1 MDATE
6 AGPALAASASAA
18 EFFDRL
24 RASFDTA
31 ARRAGGAR
39 EHGLAIGPWGVRVLF
54 AGGELEPLMLPPL
67 EHRRVAAPGEPAAT
81 ICVWDSASTGLPVPS
96 FNWRPRHVRER
107 GVVDLEG
114 FNDERFRTMY
124 HGDLMADDG
133 GFQAL
138 SMYDAES
145 RTAIFWVASSGHVH
159 FWERA
164 EPLRP
169 SLNWIL
175 DAPSRYFAHA
185 ACVGNDEGAVLLA
198 GKGGSGKTT
207 TTMASVEA
215 GMKFLADNY
224 ALISLEEGGPVA
236 YSLYSNAKL
245 LPRTVEL
252 IPRLREVVDVREV
265 AADEKLTVDI
275 REHRPAQLVSGG
287 LPVRALVVP
296 HVVGR
301 GETRL
306 VEISAV
312 QALIALA
319 PTTVLQLQNS
329 AVVGRMA
336 DLARTVPSY
345 RLELGGDVEDGP
357 RALQGL
363 LEEG

>member
-1 MDATE
+1 M
-6 AGPALAASASAA
+6 
-18 EFFDRL
+18 
-24 RASFDTA
+24 
-31 ARRAGGAR
+31 
-39 EHGLAIGPWGVRVLF
+39 V
-54 AGGELEPLMLPPL
+54 
-67 EHRRVAAPGEPAAT
+67 
-81 ICVWDSASTGLPVPS
+81 
-96 FNWRPRHVRER
+96 
-107 GVVDLEG
+107 EG

-138 SMYDAES
+138 SMYDAEA
-145 RTAIFWVASSGHVH
+145 RTSVFWVASSGHVH

-175 DAPSRYFAHA
+175 DSPSRYFAHA
-185 ACVGNDEGAVLLA
+185 ACVGNGDGAVLLA

-215 GMKFLADNY
+215 GLSFLADNY
-224 ALISLEEGGPVA
+224 VLISLEEGGPVA

-245 LPRTVEL
+245 LPATVEL
-252 IPRLREVVDVREV
+252 LPGLRDVVDVREV

-275 REHRPAQLVSGG
+275 GEHRPGQLATG

-306 VEISAV
+306 VEISPVA
-312 QALIALA
+312 ALIALA

-329 AVVGRMA
+329 AVVARMA
-336 DLARTVPSY
+336 DLTRTVPSY
-345 RLELGGDVEDGP
+345 RLELGGDVQDGP
-357 RALQGL
+357 RALRRL

>member
-1 MDATE
+1 MGAQAT
-6 AGPALAASASAA
+6 AQAAPAV
-18 EFFDRL
+18 EFFGRL
-24 RASFDTA
+24 RAAFDTA
-31 ARRAGGAR
+31 ADRAGGVRAH
-39 EHGLAIGPWGVRVLF
+39 ELGIGPWGVRVLF
-54 AGGELEPLMLPPL
+54 AGAELEPLMRPPL
-67 EHRRVAAPGEPAAT
+67 EHLRAAAPPGPDAT
-81 ICVWDSASTGLPVPS
+81 ICVWDSASTGVRVPS
-96 FNWRPRHVRER
+96 FNWSPRHVRQR
-107 GVVDLEG
+107 GVVEG

-138 SMYDAES
+138 SMYDSET
-145 RTAIFWVASSGHVH
+145 RTSVFWVASRHHVH

-175 DAPSRYFAHA
+175 DHQTRYFAHA
-185 ACVGNDEGAVLLA
+185 ACVGNRDGAVLLA

-207 TTMASVEA
+207 TTMAGVEA
-215 GMKFLADNY
+215 GMSFLADNY
-224 ALISLEEGGPVA
+224 VLISLEDGGPVA

-245 LPRTVEL
+245 LPATVGL
-252 IPRLREVVDVREV
+252 VPSLAGVVDVREV

-275 REHRPAQLVSGG
+275 REHRPDQLPGR

-306 VEISAV
+306 VEITPV

-329 AVVGRMA
+329 AVVARMA
-336 DLARTVPSY
+336 DLTRTVPCY
-345 RLELGGDVEDGP
+345 RLELGGDVQDGP
-357 RALQGL
+357 RTLRRL
-363 LEEG
+363 LEEA